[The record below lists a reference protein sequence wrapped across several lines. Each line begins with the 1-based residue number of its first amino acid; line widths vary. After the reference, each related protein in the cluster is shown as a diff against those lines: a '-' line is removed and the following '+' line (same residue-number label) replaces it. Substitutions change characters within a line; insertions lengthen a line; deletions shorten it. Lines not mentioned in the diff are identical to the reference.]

1 MGAENLRG
9 LGDVSVDHLREYIL
23 DMVQELASVA
33 ARRGDSASAQ
43 ALQRCWSK
51 IREDDEAYS

>member
-9 LGDVSVDHLREYIL
+9 LGEMSVDHLREYIL

-33 ARRGDSASAQ
+33 ARRGDSTSAQ
-43 ALQRCWSK
+43 ALQAAWSR
-51 IREDDEAYS
+51 IREEDDRD